1 MPAVTPTPKDV
12 LLVVDV
18 QNDFVSGSV
27 AIPDAMAVIPVINRL
42 STGFNHVVFTQDWHP
57 RGHVSFASSH
67 RGTQPGDRVATQ
79 YGEQILYADHCLQG
93 ESGAELASGLDLR
106 NAVLRLHK
114 GCRIDVDSYSAFT
127 ENDGRTT
134 TGLGAYLRARGI
146 ERVFATGLALYGCV
160 RHSSL
165 DALKAGFS
173 AFIIDDAC
181 RARSSPSDSTHAIE
195 LLQAGVTRLLATD
208 LI

>member
-1 MPAVTPTPKDV
+1 
-12 LLVVDV
+12 
-18 QNDFVSGSV
+18 
-27 AIPDAMAVIPVINRL
+27 
-42 STGFNHVVFTQDWHP
+42 
-57 RGHVSFASSH
+57 
-67 RGTQPGDRVATQ
+67 
-79 YGEQILYADHCLQG
+79 
-93 ESGAELASGLDLR
+93 LASGLDLR

>member
-1 MPAVTPTPKDV
+1 MPAVSPTLKDV

-42 STGFNHVVFTQDWHP
+42 CARFDHVVFTQDWHP
-57 RGHVSFASSH
+57 RGHISFASSH
-67 RGTQPGDRVATQ
+67 RGMQPGDTVPTP
-79 YGEQILYADHCLQG
+79 YGEQILYADHCVRD
-93 ESGAELASGLDLR
+93 EPGADLAPGLDLR

-127 ENDGRTT
+127 ENDRRTT
-134 TGLGAYLRARGI
+134 TGLGAYLQARGI
-146 ERVFATGLALYGCV
+146 ERVFAAGLSLYGCV

-181 RARSSPSDSTHAIE
+181 RGRSSPLNPLYASE
-195 LLQAGVTRLLATD
+195 LVQAGVTRLLATD